1 MRRAGD
7 GISVANRERIRPG
20 RPAAPKRRSTTRLCR
35 VAIALLLAAPLPGHA
50 QDATIGV
57 AENDPEMRAAIAKAR
72 AGLPVFFGHARAP
85 SPGEGGFLI
94 KFDLIPEAPAEFAWA
109 EIVSHQGNVSIAR
122 IANAPRDPRFAKG
135 QQVTV
140 RDGQV
145 IDWAYWRDGT
155 MQGGATMRVLIARMP
170 AAEGRAMLD
179 RFGW

>member
-1 MRRAGD
+1 MRRLGA
-7 GISVANRERIRPG
+7 
-20 RPAAPKRRSTTRLCR
+20 
-35 VAIALLLAAPLPGHA
+35 ALLLLAVPLPGHA

-57 AENDPEMRAAIAKAR
+57 PENDTEMRIAIAKAR
-72 AGLPVFFGHARAP
+72 GGLPVFFGHATAP

-94 KFDLIPEAPAEFAWA
+94 KFDLIPETPAEFVWA
-109 EIVSHQGNVSIAR
+109 EIVSHRGDTSIAR
-122 IANAPRDPRFAKG
+122 LANAPRDARFAKG

-140 RDGQV
+140 RDREV

-170 AAEGRAMLD
+170 ATEARALLD

>member
-72 AGLPVFFGHARAP
+72 AGLPVFFGHASAP

-155 MQGGATMRVLIARMP
+155 MQGGATMRVLIARKAP
-170 AAEGRAMLD
+170 EEARAMLD